1 MGGCIR
7 RAGDHAHVANEKGE
21 HDNGISEFSSESS
34 EAESEDCNIELESWS
49 SYRTKGQ
56 LLSTI
61 TIFEIDDYI
70 SWCRD
75 WGYPWVKWDESI
87 GEEVYFLTN
96 KEAEYYNSSDRFW
109 YR

>member
-7 RAGDHAHVANEKGE
+7 RVGDHAHVANEKGE
-21 HDNGISEFSSESS
+21 HDNGISESSSESS